1 MRHLGTPPL
10 PPQCRQTTALV
21 GLIRKRELYDEGR
34 HCEVFLT
41 NRFKSGDEMLTP
53 ATCRLLLILLVQ
65 RSVFLV
71 KEMPWQD

>member
-1 MRHLGTPPL
+1 MQTDNGT
-10 PPQCRQTTALV
+10 CWSH
-21 GLIRKRELYDEGR
+21 KKEYDEGR